1 MECAEALRQLADA
14 AASGDLVF
22 PTHAQVAVQVRLALD
37 DPDIHLDKV
46 AQLVQAEPLLAAKVV
61 GMANSVAFNRSGRP
75 VSDARSA
82 VSRLGVTL
90 VRALSTAVILR
101 QLSASPNPAHES
113 LAARLWEHSA
123 HVAALGYLLAKRLS
137 RQNPDT
143 ALFAGIVHEL
153 VYFFLIARAADHP
166 ALLQADV
173 EVTWR
178 DGGKAMV
185 EDAVLNALAVPP
197 EIAEAIIAM
206 RSGHFT
212 FPPRSL
218 ADMLSLANSLT
229 PILNPLEAASGTQQN
244 DAVLALSMQIM
255 ADRTLAEILE
265 ESTEELDAL
274 AKSLVQ

>member
-1 MECAEALRQLADA
+1 MECAEALRQLADD

-22 PTHAQVAVQVRLALD
+22 PTHAHVAVQVRLALD

-75 VSDARSA
+75 VADARSA
-82 VSRLGVTL
+82 VSRLGITL

-101 QLSASPNPAHES
+101 QLSASSNATHES
-113 LAARLWEHSA
+113 LAERLWEHSA
-123 HVAALGYLLAKRLS
+123 HVAALGYILAKRVS

-173 EVTWR
+173 EATWR
-178 DGGKAMV
+178 NGGKAMV
-185 EDAVLNALAVPP
+185 EDAVLKALAVPP
-197 EIAEAIIAM
+197 EIAEAIVGM
-206 RSGHFT
+206 RNGRFT
-212 FPPRSL
+212 VPPRSL
-218 ADMLSLANSLT
+218 ADTLTLANSLT
-229 PILNPLEAASGTQQN
+229 PILNPLEAVSSTLHN
-244 DAVLALSMQIM
+244 DAVLALSTQVM

-265 ESTEELDAL
+265 DSAEELEAL
-274 AKSLVQ
+274 ANSLTH